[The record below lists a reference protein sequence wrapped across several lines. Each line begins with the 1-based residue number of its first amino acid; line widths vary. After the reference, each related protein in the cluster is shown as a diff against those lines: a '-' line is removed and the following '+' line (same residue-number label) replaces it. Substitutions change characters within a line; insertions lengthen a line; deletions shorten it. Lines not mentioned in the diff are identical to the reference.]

1 MVQNQLA
8 EMCIEH
14 EASKLLVYQASI
26 NKDKGINDIVEVAIS
41 KYFACKSAV
50 KAADTAMEI
59 FSSYGF
65 SMEYPIQR
73 YVRDSRA
80 FNITEGTSNIQKVII
95 SRKLIS

>member
-8 EMCIEH
+8 EMCVEH
-14 EASKLLVYQASI
+14 EASKLLVYQTAI
-26 NKDKGINDIVEVAIS
+26 NKDKGIDDPAEVAIS
-41 KYFACKSAV
+41 KYFACQSAA
-50 KAADTAMEI
+50 KAADSAMGI

-65 SMEYPIQR
+65 SMEYCIQR

-95 SRKLIS
+95 ARKLIS